1 MKKFIYQDPRRLRV
15 KSRPIDED
23 DVKSRQVLE
32 GGGWRIVV
40 TIDDGAEAPPVSV
53 ETVAEEAPATPEA
66 SAPAEPKKRKGG
78 KGKGKPEAPATPE
91 A

>member
-23 DVKSRQVLE
+23 DTKSRQVLE
-32 GGGWRIVV
+32 GGGWRIVE

-53 ETVAEEAPATPEA
+53 ETVAVEGQEAPATPEA
-66 SAPAEPKKRKGG
+66 KPK
-78 KGKGKPEAPATPE
+78 KGKGKKAPEAPATPE

>member
-23 DVKSRQVLE
+23 DTKSRQVLE
-32 GGGWRIVV
+32 GGGWRIVE
-40 TIDDGAEAPPVSV
+40 TIDDGVPP

-66 SAPAEPKKRKGG
+66 PAEAKKGKG
-78 KGKGKPEAPATPE
+78 GKGKPEAPATPE

>member
-23 DVKSRQVLE
+23 DFKSRQVLE
-32 GGGWRIVV
+32 GGGWRIVE

-53 ETVAEEAPATPEA
+53 ETVAVEEPSAPATPEA
-66 SAPAEPKKRKGG
+66 SATAKPKKGKRG
-78 KGKGKPEAPATPE
+78 KGQAAPATPE